1 MADKRPPKGLQVRIQ
16 LVRQGSSSY
25 STKIAGP
32 GDAAQL
38 LAYLKREDR
47 EHFVCI
53 CVDANNNV
61 LGVETVSI
69 GTLSASLVHPREC
82 LKAAILLNAA
92 GVLIGHNHPSNSLEP
107 SQEDIQTTRRLV
119 KAGELMGIPVLD
131 HIIVGD
137 GGYTSMREKGL
148 L

>member
-1 MADKRPPKGLQVRIQ
+1 MTARRPLNGLRVRIQ
-16 LVRQGSSSY
+16 LVRQGKPSY
-25 STKIAGP
+25 STKIVGP

-38 LAYLKREDR
+38 LAHLRREDR

-61 LGVETVSI
+61 LGVETVSV

-82 LKAAILLNAA
+82 MKAAILLNAA
-92 GVLIGHNHPSNSLEP
+92 GVLVVHNHPSNSLEP
-107 SQEDIQTTRRLV
+107 SQDDIQTTRRLV

-137 GGYTSMREKGL
+137 GGYTSMR
-148 L
+148 